1 MCNRPFFLEYILLS
15 VVLHKVKIIWC
26 ARGTEQMAEWRNEGT
41 EQLQI
46 VEEPVMNRTRVQ
58 SGTEMI
64 NNLSV
69 GLKCG
74 TDISS
79 EVYAER

>member
-1 MCNRPFFLEYILLS
+1 
-15 VVLHKVKIIWC
+15 
-26 ARGTEQMAEWRNEGT
+26 MAERRNEGT

-46 VEEPVMNRTRVQ
+46 VEEPVMNGT
-58 SGTEMI
+58 SGTELM

-69 GLKCG
+69 GLKRG

-79 EVYAER
+79 EVSGTVVAVGKTR

>member
-1 MCNRPFFLEYILLS
+1 
-15 VVLHKVKIIWC
+15 
-26 ARGTEQMAEWRNEGT
+26 MAERRNEGT

-46 VEEPVMNRTRVQ
+46 VEEPVMNGTWVQ
-58 SGTEMI
+58 RGTEMM

-69 GLKCG
+69 GLKRG

-79 EVYAER
+79 EVRGTVVAVGKTRELVVAVNFFSLQIAKKNH